1 MTTAA
6 PGAGAS
12 KAEWRAWARQ
22 RRAAIDHTVV
32 SAQVVATLA
41 SWGRLTP
48 ASRVL
53 FFDPLPDEPD
63 VTTLAAGVRAF
74 LTRTPDQGVLTVHP
88 FDAPREKHRLG
99 FGQPRADAPAVDPGD
114 LDVVLVP
121 GLAFDSTGVRLGRGS
136 GHYDRL
142 LALVRPDA
150 LVIGVTAAALV
161 VDALPRQ
168 PHDRLM
174 THLVS
179 ETGIHPVV
187 EPELAAAARAW
198 IAADPDPVTRAEL
211 GSVLESGE
219 VAALADRMVTLE
231 FGTAGIRGEVGAG
244 PGRMNRAVVI
254 RTTRGLADWLAAA
267 GRAGGTVVVGYDGRI
282 DSRRFAEDA
291 VAVLAGAGVE
301 PVWFDAVTPTPLIAH
316 EARRTGAAAAVVVTA
331 SHNPPGDN
339 GYKVYDSNGAQIV
352 PPADTAIAAA
362 IAAVGGADAV
372 PRTASPPARS
382 PREAEDAYLD
392 AVLAFRG
399 DRPRTGTIP
408 IVHTAL
414 HGVGGAPAL
423 RLLHLGG
430 HPDVTAVAEQ
440 AEPDGRFPTVA
451 FPNPEEPG
459 ALDLAVRLATDAGA
473 RLILANDP
481 DANRLGVAVPDGA
494 GEWRRLTGNEIGVLL
509 GDFVLERTTGPDRL
523 VITTVVSSP
532 MLAAIA
538 AHYGASHAV
547 TLTGFKWIC
556 NAAIALEEQ
565 GKRFVFGFEEALG
578 YTIGPVVRDKDGLSA
593 ALWFADLAALCAAS
607 GETVLDRL
615 ADLRVRHGVWVSH
628 SLSLRRQGPDGIA
641 EIAAAMQRLGATP
654 PDRLG
659 GEVVV
664 GVTDYEQGA
673 SSRPPWLPAASLV
686 ELRLADGSRAQA
698 RPSGTESKLKIYV
711 DVRGEATSP
720 DGVRDAEQAALGRAA
735 ALGAD
740 LATTMGL

>member
-1 MTTAA
+1 MTA

-12 KAEWRAWARQ
+12 KAQWRAWARE
-22 RRAAIDHTVV
+22 RRAEVDYTVI
-32 SAQVVATLA
+32 SAQIVAALA
-41 SWGRLTP
+41 AWGRLTP

-74 LTRTPDQGVLTVHP
+74 LTRTPREGLLTVHP
-88 FDAPREKHRLG
+88 FDAPREKHPLG
-99 FGQPRADAPAVDPGD
+99 FTQPRADAPAIDPGE

-121 GLAFDSTGVRLGRGS
+121 GLAFDRTGVRLGRGR
-136 GHYDRL
+136 GLYDRL
-142 LALVRPDA
+142 LARVRPDA
-150 LVIGVTAAALV
+150 LVIGVTPAALV
-161 VDALPRQ
+161 VDALPHR
-168 PHDRLM
+168 PHDHPM

-179 ETGIHPVV
+179 ELGIHPVV
-187 EPELAAAARAW
+187 ESDLTDAARAW

-211 GSVLESGE
+211 SSVLESGE
-219 VAALADRMVTLE
+219 VAALTDRMTALD

-254 RTTRGLADWLAAA
+254 RTTRGLADWLVAA
-267 GRAGGTVVVGYDGRI
+267 GRAGSTVVVGYDGRT

-291 VAVLAGAGVE
+291 VAVLAGAGFD
-301 PVWFDAVTPTPLIAH
+301 PVWFDAVTPTPLIAF

-331 SHNPPGDN
+331 SHNPPRDN

-352 PPADTAIAAA
+352 PPVDTAIGAA

-372 PRTASPPARS
+372 PRTAPPPARS
-382 PREAEDAYLD
+382 PSGAEEAYVE

-399 DRPRTGTIP
+399 DRPTPGTVP

-414 HGVGGAPAL
+414 HGVGGASAL
-423 RLLHLGG
+423 RLLALGG
-430 HPDVTAVAEQ
+430 HIEVTAVAEQ
-440 AEPDGRFPTVA
+440 AQPDGRFPTVA

-459 ALDLAVRLATDAGA
+459 ALDLAERLAGRTGA
-473 RLILANDP
+473 ALVLANDP
-481 DANRLGVAVPDGA
+481 DADRLGVAVPDGA
-494 GEWRRLTGNEIGVLL
+494 GGWRRLTGNEIGVLL

-523 VITTVVSSP
+523 VINSVVSSP
-532 MLAAIA
+532 MLAVIA
-538 AHYGASHAV
+538 AHHGASHAV

-556 NAAIALEEQ
+556 NAALALEEQ

-593 ALWFADLAALCAAS
+593 ALWFADLAALCAAA

-628 SLSLRRQGPDGIA
+628 PLSLRRQGPDGIA
-641 EIAAAMQRLGATP
+641 EITTAMQRLAAAP

-659 GEVVV
+659 GEQVVA
-664 GVTDYEQGA
+664 VTDFEQGA
-673 SSRPPWLPAASLV
+673 SSRPSWLPAASLI

-698 RPSGTESKLKIYV
+698 RPSGTEPKLKIYV
-711 DVRGEATSP
+711 DVRGEAASRAAVP
-720 DGVRDAEQAALGRAA
+720 EAEAAALSRAA

-740 LATTMGL
+740 LAATMGL